1 MQHPS
6 GASNQFQETG
16 DEIVRA
22 SDPVV
27 YTVPANA

>member
-6 GASNQFQETG
+6 GASNQFLETG

>member
-6 GASNQFQETG
+6 GASNQFLETG

-22 SDPVV
+22 SDLVLH
-27 YTVPANA
+27 TFPANA